1 MRISENL
8 TGVAGS
14 ETLRIAARAAELRA
28 RGQRVVSLSAGE
40 PDFDTPEHVRAAAE
54 RAIAEGRTHYTP
66 NAGIAPLREAI
77 AAKLG
82 SENAI
87 AYAPDEV
94 LVSCGAKQVLYNA
107 CVALFGPGDEV
118 LVPAPYWVSFPAM
131 VRLARATPVIVP
143 AGAESGWK
151 VTAARLAEA
160 LTPRTRGLVL
170 NSPSNPTGAVYDE
183 RELAGI
189 AELCLERRLWVLSD
203 EIYER
208 LCYERPRSPSI
219 AALGPEM
226 RELTVTVNGFSK
238 CFAMTGWRLGYG
250 AAPRE
255 VVQAM
260 DVVQSHSTSN
270 ASSVSQYA
278 GLAALTERAASE
290 RSIAAMREA
299 FRARRA
305 RLLAGL
311 EGLPGV
317 RSVPPAGA
325 FYVWSDVSETAP
337 RLLGG
342 GGPAGDGRPR
352 PGLADEICGELLER
366 RGLALVPGGAFGGE
380 GHVRWSF
387 AASEE
392 EIDEGL
398 DRFRKAVQ
406 GGD

>member
-1 MRISENL
+1 
-8 TGVAGS
+8 
-14 ETLRIAARAAELRA
+14 
-28 RGQRVVSLSAGE
+28 
-40 PDFDTPEHVRAAAE
+40 
-54 RAIAEGRTHYTP
+54 
-66 NAGIAPLREAI
+66 
-77 AAKLG
+77 
-82 SENAI
+82 
-87 AYAPDEV
+87 
-94 LVSCGAKQVLYNA
+94 
-107 CVALFGPGDEV
+107 
-118 LVPAPYWVSFPAM
+118 
-131 VRLARATPVIVP
+131 
-143 AGAESGWK
+143 
-151 VTAARLAEA
+151 
-160 LTPRTRGLVL
+160 
-170 NSPSNPTGAVYDE
+170 
-183 RELAGI
+183 
-189 AELCLERRLWVLSD
+189 VLSD
-203 EIYER
+203 EIYEQ

-226 RELTVTVNGFSK
+226 RERTVTVNGFSK

-255 VVQAM
+255 VVRAM

-325 FYVWSDVSETAP
+325 FYVWSDVSEAAP
-337 RLLGG
+337 RLLGS
-342 GGPAGDGRPR
+342 GPDGDGRPR
-352 PGLADEICGELLER
+352 PGLADEICVELLER

-392 EIDEGL
+392 EIDEGI
-398 DRFRKAVQ
+398 DRFRKAVL
-406 GGD
+406 GSD